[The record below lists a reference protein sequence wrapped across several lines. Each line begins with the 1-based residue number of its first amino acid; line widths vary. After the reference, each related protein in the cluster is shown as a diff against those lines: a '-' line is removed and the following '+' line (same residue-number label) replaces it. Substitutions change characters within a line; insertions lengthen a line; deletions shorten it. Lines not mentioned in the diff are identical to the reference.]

1 MKLAHD
7 TIILVVD
14 GARMVLLRN
23 HGDAVQPDLR
33 VAEHRQIEIPE
44 NRDILSDA
52 PGVDMSRGYPGRST
66 LDQGDPHRA
75 YEDQFIAAAAD
86 ALAALAGDGAGDIV
100 VVAPPRAL
108 GVLRQRY
115 AAGVKPRIICE
126 LAKDLTGHPV
136 AAIERLLSDHE

>member
-75 YEDQFIAAAAD
+75 YEDQFIAGAMSRRPPQAACRKP
-86 ALAALAGDGAGDIV
+86 AL
-100 VVAPPRAL
+100 R
-108 GVLRQRY
+108 
-115 AAGVKPRIICE
+115 
-126 LAKDLTGHPV
+126 
-136 AAIERLLSDHE
+136 ERVGPACMDCRRGWK